1 MSKPPNFNALI
12 AKHFGLEIPEGF
24 QALPF
29 RIPHKGRPS
38 GNANFLAKKVGDDL
52 VIGYVFT
59 DHLTW
64 GWEDFSDSKVHHFS
78 NSGHRQAHIDD
89 LKQRGVANYPFYL
102 TGNPHLMVLSDDLQA
117 LYQERIATEG
127 QDAANDFLKRT
138 GRRLVADYDRWIKR
152 DISGAAIET
161 WKQKGGLV
169 TRDDSATVMPTGHE
183 SRPAFLGW
191 EAALEGLRGAMA
203 LRGPAPRAARQAAP
217 DLGEAAAP

>member
-1 MSKPPNFNALI
+1 MNNPPNFNALI

-24 QALPF
+24 QALPAKT
-29 RIPHKGRPS
+29 PHSRHA

-64 GWEDFSDSKVHHFS
+64 SWGGDFSDSKVHHFS
-78 NSGHRQAHIDD
+78 NSEHRQSHIDD
-89 LKQRGVANYPFYL
+89 LKQDGTAYYPFYL
-102 TGNPHLMVLSDDLQA
+102 TGNLQA
-117 LYQERIATEG
+117 VYQERIATEG

-152 DISGAAIET
+152 DVYGAAIET

-169 TRDDSATVMPTGHE
+169 TRDDSTTVMPAGCE
-183 SRPAFLGW
+183 SRPAFLGL
-191 EAALEGLRGAMA
+191 EAAAEGLREAMA
-203 LRGPAPRAARQAAP
+203 QRCRAPRAARQAAP
-217 DLGEAAAP
+217 DIGEMAAPS